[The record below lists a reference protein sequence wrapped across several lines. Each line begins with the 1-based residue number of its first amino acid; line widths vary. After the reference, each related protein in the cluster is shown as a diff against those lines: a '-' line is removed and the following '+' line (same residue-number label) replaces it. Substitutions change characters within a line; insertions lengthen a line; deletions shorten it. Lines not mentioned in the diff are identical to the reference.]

1 MERVSLVYKWK
12 EDACC
17 LLTQA
22 QHVQWVEI
30 RNKKR
35 TWEQKRAGRR
45 KSRQMIKGK
54 CLWSKESKVAFFL
67 MLSFSFS
74 KALTTG
80 LLKLVIFH
88 WNTSVEFIG
97 YNFNDDYSLTTKIG
111 LRYSILCIYWLEY
124 KSISSET
131 TTNGKSSVLL

>member
-1 MERVSLVYKWK
+1 MWNGKSVLGIQVKRR
-12 EDACC
+12 C
-17 LLTQA
+17 LLSFNPGSTCAVSGNQK
-22 QHVQWVEI
+22 QEMDM
-30 RNKKR
+30 R
-35 TWEQKRAGRR
+35 TK

-80 LLKLVIFH
+80 LLKLVMFH
-88 WNTSVEFIG
+88 WNTSVEFSG